1 MAMAMAATTTL
12 WPCSLSRR
20 TRLRREIPVTR
31 MQLRPIRAS
40 SAQAPQP
47 QQRQRVNA
55 PPADFDFRAATRG
68 ATREVVGRMHPELL
82 DLVEAGVLLV
92 VPRPD
97 DYVERRADGYVE
109 PEVVYVVGTAHMS
122 RLSAAQVTIHEF
134 LFFIVAPQS
143 VEFLMLALV
152 AQMCCRTPRFSRTG
166 ELHSPVPTM
175 VDVDP
180 SLFVGS
186 SNQTPIH

>member
-1 MAMAMAATTTL
+1 
-12 WPCSLSRR
+12 
-20 TRLRREIPVTR
+20 
-31 MQLRPIRAS
+31 
-40 SAQAPQP
+40 
-47 QQRQRVNA
+47 VNA

-122 RLSAAQVTIHEF
+122 RLSAAQVRIDEF
-134 LFFIVAPQS
+134 LFFIAAAQS
-143 VEFLMLALV
+143 VEFFILTLV
-152 AQMCCRTPRFSRTG
+152 AQMCFRRPRFSRTG

-175 VDVDP
+175 VDMDP
-180 SLFVGS
+180 SLFLGFLIK
-186 SNQTPIH
+186 T

>member
-1 MAMAMAATTTL
+1 M
-12 WPCSLSRR
+12 
-20 TRLRREIPVTR
+20 
-31 MQLRPIRAS
+31 
-40 SAQAPQP
+40 
-47 QQRQRVNA
+47 
-55 PPADFDFRAATRG
+55 
-68 ATREVVGRMHPELL
+68 
-82 DLVEAGVLLV
+82 LLV

-122 RLSAAQVTIHEF
+122 RLSAAQVRIDEF

-143 VEFLMLALV
+143 VPFFMLTLF
-152 AQMCCRTPRFSRTG
+152 AQMCCRRRRFSRTG
-166 ELHSPVPTM
+166 ELHSPVPTI

-186 SNQTPIH
+186 SNQNLIH